1 MFVYVYIYLY
11 NIYISRDQEQEEEE
25 CLSMSILRDYL
36 AYAKSK
42 YKVNKIR
49 NEWDCTLHFT

>member
-1 MFVYVYIYLY
+1 MSVNVY
-11 NIYISRDQEQEEEE
+11 IYISRDQSQEEEE

-42 YKVNKIR
+42 YKVSEYK
-49 NEWDCTLHFT
+49 